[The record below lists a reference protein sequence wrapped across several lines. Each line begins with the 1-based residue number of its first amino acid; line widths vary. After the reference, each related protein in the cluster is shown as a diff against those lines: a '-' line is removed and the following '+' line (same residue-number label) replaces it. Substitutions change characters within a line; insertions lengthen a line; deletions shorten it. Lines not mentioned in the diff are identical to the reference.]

1 MVHVKGLGLRV
12 DGVHQ
17 QATKP
22 EDLRRVHAAQHGITK
37 HCCTEPL
44 AMPAAV
50 HRQSAQHG
58 LIEWSAEL
66 RLVINEALAV
76 QRNKLAGTWYVFGNM
91 QGQRYTKGGW
101 KKTLSELMKQCVTRA
116 AQEGQPF
123 MPFSLQDCRPK
134 GVSDKLARG
143 DLDVLDATLH
153 TSKRM
158 VRSVYDRRRTRV
170 AKPAP

>member
-1 MVHVKGLGLRV
+1 M
-12 DGVHQ
+12 
-17 QATKP
+17 
-22 EDLRRVHAAQHGITK
+22 RRSVEVRALARDQITEAGISWTSAK
-37 HCCTEPL
+37 
-44 AMPAAV
+44 
-50 HRQSAQHG
+50 RQKSQLAQHG

-66 RLVINEALAV
+66 RSVINEALAV
-76 QRNKLAGTWYVFGNM
+76 PRNKLAGTLYIFGNM

-101 KKTLSELMKQCVTRA
+101 KKTLSELMKQCIVRA

-123 MPFSLQDCRPK
+123 TPFSLQDCRPK

-153 TSKRM
+153 TSERM